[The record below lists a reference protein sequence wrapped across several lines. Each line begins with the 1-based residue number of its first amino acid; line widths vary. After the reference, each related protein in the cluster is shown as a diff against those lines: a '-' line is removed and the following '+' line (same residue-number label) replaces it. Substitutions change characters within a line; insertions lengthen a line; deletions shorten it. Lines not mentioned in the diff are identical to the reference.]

1 VDPRLR
7 FYIACLLRAERD
19 WVGAAAWLDSDD
31 MGDAFFRR
39 YYGEYGAQDRFYAQ
53 GGAFLQTRFFE
64 AVHGSPALKDNAQML
79 HVQFY
84 SSLLQD
90 AAENEQRV
98 AAEEPGEADEDWD
111 EAALGD
117 QFGVFPAPPPPPLPT
132 FAPTRVPTVHSLPGT
147 RPRSSARSRPAPRAA
162 SNPPRRPALL
172 PCCPA
177 ALSCCPLLLPPRPP
191 L

>member
-1 VDPRLR
+1 MDPRLR

-111 EAALGD
+111 EAAFHAD
-117 QFGVFPAPPPPPLPT
+117 EAEIFCEIQARPPRRVQPPPPP
-132 FAPTRVPTVHSLPGT
+132 G
-147 RPRSSARSRPAPRAA
+147 PA
-162 SNPPRRPALL
+162 ALL
-172 PCCPA
+172 PCCP
-177 ALSCCPLLLPPRPP
+177 LLLPSPATPASSFIKPVSKR
-191 L
+191 LKNVVI